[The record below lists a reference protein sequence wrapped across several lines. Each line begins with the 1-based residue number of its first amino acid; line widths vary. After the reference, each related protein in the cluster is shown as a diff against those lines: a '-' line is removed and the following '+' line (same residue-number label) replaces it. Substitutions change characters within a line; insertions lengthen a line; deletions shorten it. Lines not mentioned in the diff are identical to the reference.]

1 MTNSQL
7 TVPGCGSSILK
18 QVRKA
23 IVGKDNVLIWVLASF
38 PGKTN
43 LVI

>member
-1 MTNSQL
+1 MEHPIPEVAGWSEQE
-7 TVPGCGSSILK
+7 
-18 QVRKA
+18 
-23 IVGKDNVLIWVLASF
+23 GKLRSPEGVLIWVLASF